1 VVVACLGSGP
11 MVTLEFLRARV
22 NVGTGWVDRTLRGV
36 EAQDNYSKAQ
46 SPTMLFGFVLTC
58 RVTHVTQM

>member
-1 VVVACLGSGP
+1 
-11 MVTLEFLRARV
+11 
-22 NVGTGWVDRTLRGV
+22 VGTGWVDRTLRGV